1 MAEVSGIEEDEVI
14 VFKGKLLEYDHLK
27 LATEDGSVQWDL
39 ELTDNRIF
47 SGFYG
52 TKDDLTSKRVEIA
65 LLGAT
70 SL

>member
-1 MAEVSGIEEDEVI
+1 M
-14 VFKGKLLEYDHLK
+14 GKLLDYDHLK

-39 ELTDNRIF
+39 ELTENRVF

-52 TKDDLTSKRVEIA
+52 TKDGLTSKRVEIA